1 MGLLVLGALGA
12 GTDAALA
19 QLLEAW
25 SLDTGIS
32 PTPQLARARLDALG
46 GMREAVPDEN
56 NEINLLDFARNVTG
70 ELDDKPGTHVD
81 AFSGPQRWYD
91 QTTGDLPDEDFR
103 VFPFY
108 FKYNAL
114 PRPNDALGGII
125 FAQAGTAERLI
136 DEDFRDRFKLPV
148 ENPPTGTNDNTL
160 LNSDLNGQTYAVHYA
175 HRFGPRLAVGGR
187 AGYAR
192 EEEERDGASLYL
204 IDHNTDDWFLE
215 LGVSGKVIDQAG
227 PFRNWVAGANGRGIL
242 SNIHGV
248 SSDDVHL
255 DEFEWDRPQ
264 VGFDL
269 HGTGLLLDYITGGVL
284 YRYHSFDGQ
293 EEMQLNWSP
302 QFQLNPTNQ
311 TIETQLS
318 AFEEGFRGSRFQT
331 RWEARPPE
339 LPASFGLGIEL
350 EQTEYWLNPF
360 QNQNSFATAKN
371 ERKTGWRM
379 TGGGSYFLPE
389 ARGLLAGEMAFGLED
404 NDDRVSSP
412 AVRVGES
419 TFELGAAAEY
429 AVAEP
434 VVGRAGYRLIL
445 TDEDRDREGATQE
458 LTTHRVALGG
468 GLRAPNGQVFID
480 AAFQYD
486 FVGRGEEEGEPVFD
500 DEDRSNFTV
509 QVRTLF

>member
-1 MGLLVLGALGA
+1 
-12 GTDAALA
+12 
-19 QLLEAW
+19 
-25 SLDTGIS
+25 
-32 PTPQLARARLDALG
+32 
-46 GMREAVPDEN
+46 
-56 NEINLLDFARNVTG
+56 
-70 ELDDKPGTHVD
+70 
-81 AFSGPQRWYD
+81 
-91 QTTGDLPDEDFR
+91 
-103 VFPFY
+103 
-108 FKYNAL
+108 
-114 PRPNDALGGII
+114 
-125 FAQAGTAERLI
+125 
-136 DEDFRDRFKLPV
+136 
-148 ENPPTGTNDNTL
+148 
-160 LNSDLNGQTYAVHYA
+160 
-175 HRFGPRLAVGGR
+175 
-187 AGYAR
+187 
-192 EEEERDGASLYL
+192 
-204 IDHNTDDWFLE
+204 
-215 LGVSGKVIDQAG
+215 
-227 PFRNWVAGANGRGIL
+227 
-242 SNIHGV
+242 V